1 MILEI
6 NKIYEYNKG
15 LEEFQKDKKSNDN
28 KKEAMFIK
36 GKINFKIKEYDF
48 NFIKTLLALR
58 ARVFHETNIKL
69 KNDEL
74 LQFPDNKSNIPFFE
88 KKNYTSLL
96 NIINDG
102 GNKYKWLQKLNNYN
116 DIEQVISVM
125 PKYKLEAEIRDTKTQ
140 EGSNLL
146 TFKII
151 VTRGDGSQINSNE
164 NQKELGFLHSNTYT
178 NYYEEEA
185 LIMIIDKDK
194 NRVNHYEKIKFGY
207 LNEIKKIEYNML
219 VENNGKN
226 NFGVYIFSLNYPGI
240 EMNQDLSIKI
250 DEKNNL
256 LNNFIENRKKDILPQ
271 DEFEKKFGLKNYK
284 NSVNDKHK
292 RQN

>member
-1 MILEI
+1 
-6 NKIYEYNKG
+6 
-15 LEEFQKDKKSNDN
+15 
-28 KKEAMFIK
+28 MFIK

-96 NIINDG
+96 NII
-102 GNKYKWLQKLNNYN
+102 NYN

-271 DEFEKKFGLKNYK
+271 EEFEKKFGLKNYK
-284 NSVNDKHK
+284 NNVNDKHK